1 VLSSELTLPWFTRRA
16 RLPFIH
22 KLKLLATAAET
33 AARPSL
39 WSPCAVERQDEL
51 REVRLGVPAL
61 VAEGA
66 HEVGEGELPAL
77 YGLGIMFGVEPQ
89 VAVKCRATLR
99 CATDL
104 SPIQMHH
111 ILIDAF
117 GPRLGAPLHKA
128 LVQVLHAA

>member
-1 VLSSELTLPWFTRRA
+1 MSCAGYGWAFGFSAQKA
-16 RLPFIH
+16 R
-22 KLKLLATAAET
+22 TEW
-33 AARPSL
+33 ARESF
-39 WSPCAVERQDEL
+39 
-51 REVRLGVPAL
+51 RLD
-61 VAEGA
+61 
-66 HEVGEGELPAL
+66 
-77 YGLGIMFGVEPQ
+77 GLGIMLLEPQ

-117 GPRLGAPLHKA
+117 GPQLGAPVHKA